1 MNLDDE
7 SHFGLRREAKSG
19 HIRMDLD
26 ARSDNSSTVALAK
39 VEAAGQKGLSGKVQ
53 SFLTGCQL

>member
-7 SHFGLRREAKSG
+7 SNFGLRREATSG

-26 ARSDNSSTVALAK
+26 ARSDK
-39 VEAAGQKGLSGKVQ
+39 AAGQKGLTGKVQ
-53 SFLTGCQL
+53 SFLTGCQP